1 MGVCVKIS
9 SYDYR
14 IVFSPKLSAYFIAC
28 ILNSVI
34 RCIYIYNYYVFLLN
48 YEKSLF
54 SYGKLFVMKSAL
66 SNTIIAAP
74 ALCLSSAWHTFSI
87 QFISTD
93 LNPYV

>member
-1 MGVCVKIS
+1 MI
-9 SYDYR
+9 
-14 IVFSPKLSAYFIAC
+14 IELSFLPLRGYFISC

-34 RCIYIYNYYVFLLN
+34 RRISIYNYYVFLLN

-66 SNTIIAAP
+66 SNIIIAAP
-74 ALCLSSAWHTFSI
+74 AFLWHTFSI